1 MANVS
6 SVGIGSGVLTSDLID
21 KLVAAEREPTELR
34 LDAKEESIT
43 TELSVFGQIQSAV
56 TDFRLAS
63 RPLADPSLFNSLSIS
78 SSNSAVSGSV
88 SDGAQAGSYTLE
100 VTALAKAQSLSSAIF
115 ADSDTTAVG
124 TGTLDITIGAT
135 TTSID
140 IDASNNT
147 LDGLAAAINAEED
160 LGASASVIN
169 VGSGYRLVITADET
183 GLDNTIEIAVTDT
196 GDASNIDT
204 NGLSQLSYTSG
215 AFNLNE
221 NQAADDAAFE
231 LNGLAIS
238 RSTNTFSD
246 VISGVTLT
254 LSGTNAGSPAVL
266 DISRNTDSV
275 VEKVEEF
282 VDAFNV
288 LQEIISENTEFNA
301 DNPAAS
307 GLLLGDSSTR
317 TIINQIQGIIGQSI
331 EGLGSASVR
340 SVSEIGISTNKDT
353 GQLEFDSAVLLSK
366 LASDAESVAGI
377 FADQGRT
384 TDNQVE
390 FVRAGLG
397 TKVGTYDINIS
408 QIAAKGAYQGTV
420 SLGASTTID
429 TNNDEIRLKIDGT
442 STGTITLDAG
452 SYTPAQL
459 ATELQE
465 KINADSNLIAAG
477 KSVTVSVDGSDQ
489 LVISSSEFGSASS
502 VSIESLDT
510 TTQATF
516 GFRRDYLGNVEL
528 GASTT
533 IDSDNNTLSLTV
545 DGVASNEIT
554 LTAGAYTAADLAT
567 EIQNQINADTAI
579 SGAGLSVTVS
589 LDASDRLIIRSD
601 DASVNGYVSFDAV
614 DTNMLAELGI
624 GLGTGNAGL
633 DVAGTINGAA
643 ATGQGQYLTA
653 ADDDDSESIRL
664 LISGGSTGD
673 RGTVSY
679 IEGVGEQMVDLINS
693 FLGANGVITA
703 KNERLNAALAEISQ
717 ERVSLEQRITSLN
730 ERLVRQF
737 TAADIIIAQLNSTQ
751 DFIAQ
756 QLEAIVASNKKD

>member
-63 RPLADPSLFNSLSIS
+63 RPLADPDLFNTLSLN

-88 SDGAQAGSYTLE
+88 SGSAQAGSYTLE
-100 VTALAKAQSLSSAIF
+100 VSALAQAQSLSSAVF
-115 ADSDTTAVG
+115 ADTDTSTVG

-160 LGASASVIN
+160 IAATASVIN
-169 VGSGYRLVITADET
+169 VGSGYRLVITADDT

-196 GDASNIDT
+196 SDASDTDT
-204 NGLSQLSYTSG
+204 NGLSQLSYTTG
-215 AFNLNE
+215 AFNLTE
-221 NQAADDAAFE
+221 NQAATDAAFE
-231 LNGLAIS
+231 LNGLAIT
-238 RSTNTFSD
+238 RSTNSFSD
-246 VISGVTLT
+246 VISGVSLT
-254 LSGTNAGSPAVL
+254 LSGTNVGSPAVL
-266 DISRNTDSV
+266 TVSRNTDSV
-275 VEKVEEF
+275 VEKVEDF
-282 VDAFNV
+282 VDAFNA
-288 LQEIISENTEFNA
+288 LQEIIADNTAFNA

-317 TIINQIQGIIGQSI
+317 SIMNQIQSIIGQSI

-340 SVSEIGISTNKDT
+340 SMSELGISTNKDS
-353 GQLEFDSAVLLSK
+353 GQLEFDSAVFLDK
-366 LASDAESVAGI
+366 LASDAESVAGN

-384 TDNQVE
+384 TDNQIS
-390 FVRAGLG
+390 FVRAGLA

-408 QIAAKGAYQGTV
+408 QIAAKGAYQGSV
-420 SLGASTTID
+420 SLAASTTID
-429 TNNDEIRLKIDGT
+429 TSNDELTLKIDGT
-442 STGTITLDAG
+442 STGTIALDSGA
-452 SYTPAQL
+452 YTRAEL

-465 KINADSNLIAAG
+465 KINADSALVAAG
-477 KSVTVSVDGSDQ
+477 KSVTVTVDASNQ
-489 LVISSSEFGSASS
+489 LVISSAEFGSASS

-510 TTQATF
+510 ATQATF
-516 GFRRDYLGNVEL
+516 GFRRDYLANIEL
-528 GASTT
+528 GATTT
-533 IDSDNNTLSLTV
+533 IDADNDGLTLTV
-545 DGVASNEIT
+545 DGVASNAIT
-554 LTAGAYTAADLAT
+554 LTAGSYTAADLAT
-567 EIQNQINADTAI
+567 EIQTQINADAAI

-601 DASVNGYVSFDAV
+601 DTSVNGYVSFDAV
-614 DTNMLAELGI
+614 DTNTLAELGI
-624 GLGTGNAGL
+624 GLGSGNAGL
-633 DVAGTINGAA
+633 DVAGTINGVA
-643 ATGQGQYLTA
+643 ATGSGQYLTA
-653 ADDDDSESIRL
+653 ADGDDSESIR
-664 LISGGSTGD
+664 IQVTGGTTGD

-679 IEGVGEQMVDLINS
+679 IEGVGEQMVDLING

-703 KNERLNAALAEISQ
+703 KNERLNAQLAEISQ
-717 ERVSLEQRITSLN
+717 ERVDLEQRITSLN
-730 ERLVRQF
+730 DRLVRQF

-756 QLEAIVASNKKD
+756 QLEAIVASNKKE